1 MHQYLK
7 AISLAACISLSAQ
20 QIENPS
26 GMASFAQNLKQII
39 KLLIS
44 YFRRFP
50 YSGWM
55 DSGSFERKIYRKN
68 MAMPE
73 EDWYFLMQ

>member
-44 YFRRFP
+44 YF
-50 YSGWM
+50 
-55 DSGSFERKIYRKN
+55 
-68 MAMPE
+68 
-73 EDWYFLMQ
+73 